1 MIVNKKILFLF
12 LLALIAS
19 AFLFGCDDTTPVE
32 DMPTEKT
39 YSLLSDLSFQNG
51 LGVISADHS
60 LYDGTYSAELNL
72 YEKTGDTA
80 PIWYINQF
88 DSRHDFANAS
98 HFKYDYGDGVYGYE
112 DEFRSLSIDTATGK
126 ITIGLDSSLE
136 FDGQRKADE
145 NYAYMLL
152 SNAGSMRVPVKNLT
166 TLMLDLNVSINRAK
180 LENRE
185 AYDDTLH
192 DAQCVFYL
200 YLEDSVSGEKMNLC
214 IFVYDYKQRATWIG
228 NYNWEDPDTGAYVY
242 SLDTRELYDYNT
254 PRHRDI
260 DTDLISYL
268 MAAFRSAR
276 NNGYM
281 LRSSYANLVV
291 TGVSFGWQNPGSFS
305 CEAVLNSFDLV
316 AYENGTETKLVTD
329 YPLVTVNTTKNTDK
343 PVHEFIKDLTK
354 QHELGVSGTWVPY
367 EIGTLNYGGRAK
379 EGRSWFLIQR
389 GTKFSLL
396 DPDVK
401 FSSPGEGI
409 YRYTDESK
417 MVLINTNDGSFE
429 LALDGRVEWPDRVR
443 GEDDWCTPGLVMNA
457 YPQETVWVKD
467 LESLNFSFDFVI
479 DYVSNW
485 HTVMNFNHTHC
496 ALFDCYFWVQDSKSN
511 SWFYV
516 GVLMSSWSTEKY
528 DPEFISVDADTGNT
542 FVYIPAA
549 LDIHGLRIDPETHYD
564 LDLDMIDFIR
574 IAFDKAQERGHL
586 KGVNFDD
593 LYLTGSGLGW
603 EISSRF
609 NCKATVNDFNITYT
623 LKDE

>member
-200 YLEDSVSGEKMNLC
+200 YLRSV
-214 IFVYDYKQRATWIG
+214 R
-228 NYNWEDPDTGAYVY
+228 
-242 SLDTRELYDYNT
+242 SL
-254 PRHRDI
+254 
-260 DTDLISYL
+260 
-268 MAAFRSAR
+268 
-276 NNGYM
+276 M
-281 LRSSYANLVV
+281 L
-291 TGVSFGWQNPGSFS
+291 
-305 CEAVLNSFDLV
+305 
-316 AYENGTETKLVTD
+316 
-329 YPLVTVNTTKNTDK
+329 
-343 PVHEFIKDLTK
+343 
-354 QHELGVSGTWVPY
+354 
-367 EIGTLNYGGRAK
+367 
-379 EGRSWFLIQR
+379 
-389 GTKFSLL
+389 
-396 DPDVK
+396 
-401 FSSPGEGI
+401 
-409 YRYTDESK
+409 
-417 MVLINTNDGSFE
+417 
-429 LALDGRVEWPDRVR
+429 
-443 GEDDWCTPGLVMNA
+443 
-457 YPQETVWVKD
+457 
-467 LESLNFSFDFVI
+467 
-479 DYVSNW
+479 
-485 HTVMNFNHTHC
+485 
-496 ALFDCYFWVQDSKSN
+496 
-511 SWFYV
+511 
-516 GVLMSSWSTEKY
+516 SSWPYS
-528 DPEFISVDADTGNT
+528 F
-542 FVYIPAA
+542 
-549 LDIHGLRIDPETHYD
+549 
-564 LDLDMIDFIR
+564 
-574 IAFDKAQERGHL
+574 Q
-586 KGVNFDD
+586 
-593 LYLTGSGLGW
+593 
-603 EISSRF
+603 SS
-609 NCKATVNDFNITYT
+609 
-623 LKDE
+623 